1 MNEKYIRRKAIR
13 RETDKP
19 GLIYRTLLRSYL
31 WNPPVWV
38 YILELVAVGAIL
50 ALLIVYDKETLGVLF
65 DHLKGRP

>member
-1 MNEKYIRRKAIR
+1 MNEKYTRRKAVR

-38 YILELVAVGAIL
+38 YIIELAVVFVMV
-50 ALLIVYDKETLGVLF
+50 ALLLVYDRETFSVLF